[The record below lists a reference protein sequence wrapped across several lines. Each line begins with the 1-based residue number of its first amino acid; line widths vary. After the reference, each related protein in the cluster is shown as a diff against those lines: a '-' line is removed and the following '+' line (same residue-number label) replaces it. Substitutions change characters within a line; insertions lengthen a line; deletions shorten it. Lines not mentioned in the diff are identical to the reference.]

1 MPPAALI
8 NKIRNESTH
17 IRPRLSQLEIAPL
30 LSIMALSLIDSLS
43 KLTSSLQAAT
53 HALPDAANSDITPDG
68 ISLLDVKSELLVSY
82 LQNLVFLVLLQ
93 LRSASEGREQDGA
106 AVDGEEVV
114 KKLVELRLHLEKG
127 VRPLEGRIKYQ
138 IDKAIRAAETSAR
151 QSAPKKQAQP
161 PKTVENGSEQ
171 SEEGESDD
179 AEEMDELAFR
189 PNLDAFAQRPETVS
203 ETKDIGNTNGVYRP
217 PRITPTALPSQSFD
231 DRRTASRKPQRS
243 HVLDDYIDNELSH
256 APLAQPSIGSTIV
269 AGGRYT
275 KSDKER
281 REEGERTAY
290 EEANFTRLP
299 PMSKKEKARKAAR
312 KPLGFGGEELRGIGD
327 GLDRI
332 HTLTSKKGT
341 KERMTQDGPR
351 GSGMGTS
358 VARGA
363 KRRKTVR

>member
-1 MPPAALI
+1 
-8 NKIRNESTH
+8 
-17 IRPRLSQLEIAPL
+17 
-30 LSIMALSLIDSLS
+30 MAVSLIDSLS

-53 HALPDAANSDITPDG
+53 HALPDAANSGITSDG

-82 LQNLVFLVLLQ
+82 LQNLVFFVLLQ
-93 LRSASEGREQDGA
+93 LKTFGQDQGLNGPA
-106 AVDGEEVV
+106 LDGEEVV

-138 IDKAIRAAETSAR
+138 IDKAIRAADTSAR
-151 QSAPKKQAQP
+151 HSTLKKSAPFTKNIQD
-161 PKTVENGSEQ
+161 GSEER
-171 SEEGESDD
+171 EEDESDD

-189 PNLDAFAQRPETVS
+189 PNLDAFTRNPETMS
-203 ETKDIGNTNGVYRP
+203 EEKYRTNTDGVYKP
-217 PRITPTALPSQSFD
+217 PRITPTALPPQSFD
-231 DRRTASRKPQRS
+231 DRRTTSRKPQRS

-256 APLAQPSIGSTIV
+256 APIAQPSIGSTIV
-269 AGGRYT
+269 AGGRHT

-312 KPLGFGGEELRGIGD
+312 KSLGFGGEELRGIGD

-332 HTLTSKKGT
+332 HTLTSKKAT
-341 KERMTQDGPR
+341 KERMTKDGPR
-351 GSGMGTS
+351 GDGMGTS

-363 KRRKTVR
+363 KRRKTGR